1 METVDG
7 ISLSGGGA
15 AVGTICTC
23 LVQMWKARHQK
34 TEIAPNPLSIE
45 QTAYQASQ
53 KENAK
58 DHENLFGRVA
68 RLEKSVS
75 RIDAKVDAKFDA
87 ITEQLRETKD
97 MVRQLFERIIGGA
110 KRK

>member
-7 ISLSGGGA
+7 ISLSVGGA

-58 DHENLFGRVA
+58 DHENLFLRMNA
-68 RLEKSVS
+68 LEKEHSALA
-75 RIDAKVDAKFDA
+75 AKVDARFDA

-97 MVRQLFERIIGGA
+97 MVRQLFDRICGG

>member
-7 ISLSGGGA
+7 ISLSVGGA

-34 TEIAPNPLSIE
+34 TEISPNPLSIE
-45 QTAYQASQ
+45 QTAYQAKA
-53 KENAK
+53 KENEK
-58 DHENLFGRVA
+58 DHENLFGRVSK
-68 RLEKSVS
+68 LEQSVA

-87 ITEQLRETKD
+87 ISEQLRDTKS
-97 MVRQLFERIIGGA
+97 MVTQLFERICKG
-110 KRK
+110 RK

>member
-1 METVDG
+1 MDG
-7 ISLSGGGA
+7 LQLTIGGA
-15 AVGTICTC
+15 ALTTIGGVLGALARAWCS
-23 LVQMWKARHQK
+23 RHQH

-68 RLEKSVS
+68 RLEQSVS

-87 ITEQLRETKD
+87 ITEQLKD
-97 MVRQLFERIIGGA
+97 TRGMVRQMFERICKG
-110 KRK
+110 RK